1 MLNFLPPLILAHHF
15 DLRNHS
21 FGEMSLHQMK
31 DDDFKGGQPLL
42 SPQEQPPAILHPQ
55 FLSLIWQGHM
65 VHATDPSTDD
75 PDHACKWI
83 LYWELGSSRVR
94 VWDLAILIPNVV
106 FLLALAFR
114 FDRARHKLR
123 ATSSAIYFTF
133 YVLVILNT
141 VVSVVRC
148 VVSMTVN
155 AALPAGSRTDKV
167 LWVVVRFFLLS
178 TELSVIIFG
187 LAFGHLESR
196 TSIQRVLIF
205 TSLLSLSY
213 SCTQGTLEIIAPDE
227 NFYVSHKDYNIFA
240 HGGMLFWFTSS
251 IVFAVLYCCI
261 FILPWTSLRDRFALP
276 IKKSF
281 YFYVLFLAILNAVQA
296 VGSGLLYYREDC
308 GLCIVDVTT
317 YIYFT
322 LFTPLVYRTFLSE
335 VFSVSQPG
343 ILFSYKAQTDEVNE
357 EDNVSLPHQL
367 SCSSLKTDSDYIYQN
382 TLLYDS
388 TQFEAS
394 GTPVNP
400 LYTHSLQSPDSLNG
414 YDGMSRSN
422 SINSDPGPFPG
433 AGGYQRFIRSP
444 MRHER
449 LPEEQ

>member
-1 MLNFLPPLILAHHF
+1 MSLPQMERDDFDDSGPNDDHGPPISQPWFLPA
-15 DLRNHS
+15 
-21 FGEMSLHQMK
+21 ETT
-31 DDDFKGGQPLL
+31 QP
-42 SPQEQPPAILHPQ
+42 
-55 FLSLIWQGHM
+55 
-65 VHATDPSTDD
+65 DPYDS
-75 PDHACKWI
+75 DHICKLI
-83 LYWELGSSRVR
+83 LYWELGNSRVR
-94 VWDLAILIPNVV
+94 VWDLAILVPNVV
-106 FLLALAFR
+106 FLVALAFR

-133 YVLVILNT
+133 YVLVVMNT

-155 AALPAGSRTDKV
+155 AALPAGSNTDKV
-167 LWVVVRFFLLS
+167 LWVVVRFFLLA

-205 TSLLSLSY
+205 TTVLSLSY

-251 IVFAVLYCCI
+251 IVFAVLYFCI
-261 FILPWTSLRDRFALP
+261 FILPWIGLRDRLSLP
-276 IKKSF
+276 PIRKSF
-281 YFYVLFLAILNAVQA
+281 YFYVLFLAILNTVQA
-296 VGSGLLYYREDC
+296 VGSGLLYYKQTC

-322 LFTPLVYRTFLSE
+322 LLTPLVYRAFLSE
-335 VFSVSQPG
+335 VFSVSPAS
-343 ILFSYKAQTDEVNE
+343 ILFSYKAADDEAI
-357 EDNVSLPHQL
+357 EDDTVSLPHQL

-382 TLLYDS
+382 NLLYDN
-388 TQFEAS
+388 TPFEATN
-394 GTPVNP
+394 TPVNP
-400 LYTHSLQSPDSLNG
+400 LYTHSLQSPDSFNG

-422 SINSDPGPFPG
+422 SINSDPGPVPG
-433 AGGYQRFIRSP
+433 VGGYQRFARSP
-444 MRHER
+444 MKHER
-449 LPEEQ
+449 LPEEH